1 MDDKM
6 SFEKLMDEYK
16 EISESLKNDDL
27 SLEVSIDKYKR
38 SNEIYK
44 QLKALLEES
53 KLTIEKIEE

>member
-1 MDDKM
+1 M